1 MKELWG
7 SAPRR
12 SRNKSYSESFKR
24 KVVYEVR
31 TGQINK
37 DEARRRY
44 NIPGKSTVLNWCRLY
59 GKVKEIPEE
68 SVADK
73 EELLKELEQLKKEN
87 NRLQQDLENAEL
99 KAFAYEKLIEVAEKR
114 LGVEI
119 KKKIGEK
126 P

>member
-1 MKELWG
+1 MKAFWDVPLRG
-7 SAPRR
+7 RR
-12 SRNKSYSESFKR
+12 QKAYSESFKR

-44 NIPGKSTVLNWCRLY
+44 NIPGKTTVLNWCRLY

-68 SVADK
+68 SMADK
-73 EELLKELEQLKKEN
+73 EELLKELEQLRKEN
-87 NRLQQDLENAEL
+87 ERLQKDLESAEL

>member
-44 NIPGKSTVLNWCRLY
+44 NIPGKSTVLNWCRQY